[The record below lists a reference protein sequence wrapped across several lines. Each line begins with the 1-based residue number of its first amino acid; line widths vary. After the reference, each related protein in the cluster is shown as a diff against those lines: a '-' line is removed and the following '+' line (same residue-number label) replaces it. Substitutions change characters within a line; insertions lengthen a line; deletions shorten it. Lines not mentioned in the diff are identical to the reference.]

1 MVRGPCFGKHW
12 IRQRV
17 LKKHFNSS
25 HQVSLVRLD
34 GGDEGLFE
42 SKPFVDPVVV
52 DGQDELVVAFQQQLG
67 LFVRY
72 HVVTCKCFI
81 ISCQVIN

>member
-1 MVRGPCFGKHW
+1 MVREPCFGKHW

-25 HQVSLVRLD
+25 HQVSLVWLD

-72 HVVTCKCFI
+72 HVVTCKVFHAKFL
-81 ISCQVIN
+81 